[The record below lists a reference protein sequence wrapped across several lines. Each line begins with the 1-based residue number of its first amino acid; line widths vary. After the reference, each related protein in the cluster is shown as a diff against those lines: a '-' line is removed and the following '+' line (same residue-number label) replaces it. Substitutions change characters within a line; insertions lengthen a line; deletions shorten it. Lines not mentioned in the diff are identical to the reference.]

1 MRKQQEPAERNED
14 EKGVDRRKVHTHGGR
29 AFSENEPAAG
39 TEKPVVTLI
48 ESQAPLFNY
57 TAPRNGLEARLKCKK
72 SAGFHRRPWY
82 SPKNELLLYRSALQ
96 LLALFFEHRAAA
108 ELDFVAFARPALDQ
122 NLVAFLQLVADVLDS
137 VLGDLADV
145 QQTVGS
151 REDLHESPE
160 IHQPHHFAEIGL
172 ADFGGG
178 SEVADD
184 LDGLVGAGFIG
195 AGHVNRAIVFDVDL
209 DAGLFDD
216 AANDFAAWSDD
227 VANLVGRN
235 VQRVNS
241 RCVLADRRPGGG
253 QRLVHLVEDVQA
265 ALARLSQRFL
275 HDIHGDVRHL
285 DIHLEAGDAGARAS
299 DFEVHVAVV
308 VFGSRDVG
316 EDGVVLAFQHQAHR
330 NPADVSRQR
339 SARIHQG

>member
-1 MRKQQEPAERNED
+1 MGKEQEPAEGNED
-14 EKGVDRRKVHTHGGR
+14 KKSVDGRKVRTHLGMVR
-29 AFSENEPAAG
+29 RICRSSQG
-39 TEKPVVTLI
+39 TNGKSGTNGCYSVLTLI
-48 ESQAPLFNY
+48 ESQPSESNY
-57 TAPRNGLEARLKCKK
+57 TAPRETCPQTQKG
-72 SAGFHRRPWY
+72 AGFHRRLC
-82 SPKNELLLYRSALQ
+82 SLPKNNLFLYRSALQ

-108 ELDFVAFARPALDQ
+108 EFDFVAFERQALDQ
-122 NLVAFLQLVADVLDS
+122 NLVAFLQLVADVLDA

-145 QQTVGS
+145 QQAVGS
-151 REDLHESPE
+151 REDFHEGPE

-227 VANLVGRN
+227 VANLIGRN

-241 RCVLADRRPGGG
+241 RCV
-253 QRLVHLVEDVQA
+253 
-265 ALARLSQRFL
+265 
-275 HDIHGDVRHL
+275 
-285 DIHLEAGDAGARAS
+285 
-299 DFEVHVAVV
+299 
-308 VFGSRDVG
+308 
-316 EDGVVLAFQHQAHR
+316 
-330 NPADVSRQR
+330 
-339 SARIHQG
+339 